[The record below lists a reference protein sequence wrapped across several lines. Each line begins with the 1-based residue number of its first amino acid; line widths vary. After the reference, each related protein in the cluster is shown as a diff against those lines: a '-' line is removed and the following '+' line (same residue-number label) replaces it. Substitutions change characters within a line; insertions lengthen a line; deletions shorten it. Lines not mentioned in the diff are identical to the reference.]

1 MARVTKKQ
9 QDFNQRIDKLNQ
21 EKTDLMLKYVVNM
34 NENIDPK
41 EKLKARDRIKEIK
54 RIIATQA
61 FEEDTEEDGE
71 IVPLE
76 AVEKIEFKNV
86 TDFKAKG
93 GKVILKRGPII

>member
-9 QDFNQRIDKLNQ
+9 QDFNRRIDKLNR

-61 FEEDTEEDGE
+61 FEEETEEEGE

-86 TDFKAKG
+86 TDFKVKG